1 MNIND
6 YSGGGGGDDEDVADD
21 NDAEGKRWCYLK

>member
-6 YSGGGGGDDEDVADD
+6 DGRDGGDDEDVADD
-21 NDAEGKRWCYLK
+21 NDAEEKRW